1 MSTPAVGTALEDPVQ
16 RSEELYR
23 LLAENSTDMILV
35 FDVEAGRRQYISPAC
50 LALTGYSPQEY
61 LSSEFVESVHPED
74 QERVARERDG
84 TVKQGLP
91 TQSTYRTRRKDGTY
105 RWVEVRRSPILDPAT
120 GKVRLMHAVVRD
132 VDDRER
138 AYRALHASEERYR
151 LLADNSTDMILA
163 FNVEDGR
170 RQYISPSSLA
180 LTGYTPEE
188 YLANSFVE
196 IVHPDDKERVARE
209 RDGTV
214 KQGLPTKSTYR
225 TRRKDG
231 NNLWIEV
238 RRSPILDPQTGK
250 VKLMHAV
257 VRDVDDRER
266 AYHDLHASEER
277 YRLLADNSTDII
289 GRLDLTGRQIY
300 VSPACLPIMGYTPDE
315 LVGTQAGDLV
325 HPDDKDLL
333 ERAFAGLR
341 AGEQTASAI
350 YRARRKDGTYL
361 WLHLVMQYLRDG
373 ATGAPEEIV
382 TTSRDFSQQKAI
394 EARLEAARAEA
405 ERANQARTA
414 FFSNMSHELRTP
426 LNAIIGYSEMMRGG
440 TLGPLGNPKYKEFA
454 AQIEAGGHL
463 LLNLIND
470 ILDYAKVEAGELVLH
485 EEPLDLTAE
494 FRAAAGIIEAKA
506 LTGKVALKLDVAQ
519 DVPYLRADPIRL
531 KQILLNLLS
540 NAVKFTAPGGEVTLS
555 AAMAPEGSFVITVGD
570 NGCGIEEEDLPK
582 VFEAFW
588 QADNARNR
596 KADGTGLGLP
606 LVKRLA
612 EMHDGE
618 IAITSQVGIGTQAV
632 VTLPAA
638 RTIHLGN

>member
-1 MSTPAVGTALEDPVQ
+1 MSTPAVGTSLEDPAQ

-35 FDVEAGRRQYISPAC
+35 F
-50 LALTGYSPQEY
+50 
-61 LSSEFVESVHPED
+61 
-74 QERVARERDG
+74 
-84 TVKQGLP
+84 
-91 TQSTYRTRRKDGTY
+91 
-105 RWVEVRRSPILDPAT
+105 
-120 GKVRLMHAVVRD
+120 
-132 VDDRER
+132 
-138 AYRALHASEERYR
+138 
-151 LLADNSTDMILA
+151 
-163 FNVEDGR
+163 NVEDGR
-170 RQYISPSSLA
+170 RQYISPSSFA

-188 YLANSFVE
+188 YLANNFVE

-214 KQGLPTKSTYR
+214 KLGLPTKSTYR

-231 NNLWIEV
+231 SYLWIEV

-289 GRLDLTGRQIY
+289 GRLDLSGRQIY

-315 LVGTQAGDLV
+315 LVGTQARDLV

-333 ERAFAGLR
+333 EQAFAGLR
-341 AGEQTASAI
+341 AGGQTASAI
-350 YRARRKDGTYL
+350 CRARRKDGAYL

-373 ATGAPEEIV
+373 ATGEPEEIV

-394 EARLEAARAEA
+394 EERLEAARAEA

-485 EEPLDLTAE
+485 EEPLDLAAE

-506 LTGKVALKLDVAQ
+506 LTGKVALKIEAAS

-540 NAVKFTAPGGEVTLS
+540 NAIKFTAPGGEVTLS
-555 AAMAPEGSFVITVGD
+555 SAMGVDGSFVITVAD
-570 NGCGIEEEDLPK
+570 NGCGIEDEDLPK

-606 LVKRLA
+606 LVRRLA

-618 IAITSQVGIGTQAV
+618 IAITSQVGVGTKTV
-632 VTLPAA
+632 VTLPAS
-638 RTIHLGN
+638 RTIRLGN